1 MFLRKY
7 WIPISVFIVAIV
19 GIGLYLLATQ
29 PTTEP
34 VKIYKA
40 VKPIKKPTQQSTT
53 QAPVGDTSQ
62 GGHFHADG
70 TWHEGPHAPQTP
82 ERSLPSTAQG
92 QSPIEPVSSETFT
105 IGAGGLP
112 PSIGEQ
118 VEASNDVPK
127 YAALKKMSDEELRT
141 MRDEYREKW
150 EMLMPEVHKRMREL
164 TAAEPESDQAKSRL
178 EALNA
183 VAWEYNVYQI
193 TARRAFQV
201 LHRRWL
207 RQNFNRPRGPG
218 EMIIYPLPELTD

>member
-7 WIPISVFIVAIV
+7 WKPPLSVFLVGIV
-19 GIGLYLLATQ
+19 GIGLYMLATQ
-29 PTTEP
+29 PPPEP
-34 VKIYKA
+34 VKIYK
-40 VKPIKKPTQQSTT
+40 VVEPIERPTQQ
-53 QAPVGDTSQ
+53 
-62 GGHFHADG
+62 
-70 TWHEGPHAPQTP
+70 
-82 ERSLPSTAQG
+82 PSTAQG
-92 QSPIEPVSSETFT
+92 QSPIELISSKTST

-112 PSIGEQ
+112 PSIADQ

-127 YAALKKMSDEELRT
+127 YSALKEMSDEELIA

-150 EMLMPEVHKRMREL
+150 ETLMPEVHKRMREL
-164 TAAEPESDQAKSRL
+164 TAAEPESDEAKSRL

-201 LHRRWL
+201 LHRRL
-207 RQNFNRPRGPG
+207 LKDIYNSPRGPG